1 MRRPL
6 SIATTTFIAAVI
18 VMAGP
23 RAYGQSMGPSGSR
36 TGAAVD
42 TSGGLMLP
50 APPEPPQ
57 AASSPAPPVP
67 PAAPD
72 PPQAPK
78 AAKPVTPPAP
88 PTPPPSREATR
99 TSLSSLNVR
108 VDVTITDQSG
118 SNPAVKKSV
127 SVTVVDGGSGSV
139 RSGVTVP
146 IPNTVFSSTQEG
158 KGPSPITSYQYKDM
172 GLSLDVTNVT
182 IIDNIVRLRVS
193 VEYNPV
199 DEKTPGVD
207 GQAPATP
214 ASFAQFRQQLNLA
227 LQDGKPLL
235 VAQSSDPVPSRNRT
249 ASLEVKATIL
259 K

>member
-1 MRRPL
+1 M
-6 SIATTTFIAAVI
+6 
-18 VMAGP
+18 
-23 RAYGQSMGPSGSR
+23 
-36 TGAAVD
+36 
-42 TSGGLMLP
+42 
-50 APPEPPQ
+50 
-57 AASSPAPPVP
+57 
-67 PAAPD
+67 
-72 PPQAPK
+72 
-78 AAKPVTPPAP
+78 
-88 PTPPPSREATR
+88 
-99 TSLSSLNVR
+99 NVR
-108 VDVTITDQSG
+108 VEVTIIDQSG
-118 SNPAVKKSV
+118 TRAPTKKTV
-127 SVTVVDGGSGSV
+127 SLTVVDGGSGSV

-158 KGPSPITSYQYKDM
+158 KVPSPFTSYQYKDM

-182 IIDNIVRLRVS
+182 IIGNIVRLRVS

-227 LQDGKPLL
+227 LQDGKPLM

-259 K
+259 R